1 MNNLFEAKTKVKKNE
16 LTSLIASLDT
26 YKITVYSRISCNNM
40 KVFICKWGGLL
51 LNKMDMIE
59 NYDKTSYK
67 YDSLNKTYKRIYNKY
82 EKYQE
87 RDLYNILKNSIV
99 STISPFNLKKPDKIS
114 SERLSCKITQIAS
127 KVLKA
132 QDIRGKSYSEIND
145 VLFTKYPDIKKITP
159 KSILIKWGILFWT
172 NMLLFLGCFIFMNI
186 SLRSLAW
193 ILLFSQ
199 IFIGSIAMNALR
211 KWQMCYLVWLFV
223 SAGGTSINFLEMSIN
238 NISEGDKKQLSKNFQ
253 AIHTLLH
260 SIVMATNEKE
270 NLLAKSKQMKDK
282 IISNNAIITQ
292 LNNSNLN
299 ENSDNRRMLGDK
311 AKENNT
317 LKKEISSILV
327 QTKEKQVII
336 DKLNKAIQPIEKRTK
351 EALSELWRINFN
363 KIRVDDSVYT
373 HIVRYFSFNDLERF
387 EKRLYELANAKEPDT
402 VGKKYRN
409 NYSLSFLT
417 IQNDLATLLYSVS
430 STKDIVTIKSIS
442 REGTLE
448 EPYLSLEELEK
459 MIENSNESVEEEIAK
474 LKKWYSEQK
483 ILWERELQNR
493 SQEILKLKNDAK
505 VVSRKFIELNDKNL
519 ILEKEIK
526 EKSQEIVFL
535 EKKISELKRNGET
548 TSQEVINYIHELN
561 RLKSEKENLI
571 TQYKDSSTEILRLK
585 SERDELEKKRE
596 FLSKDLEKARKK
608 LEINTQKV
616 EEFNRALTTT
626 NQFINACNDQ
636 IENAISQGN
645 LLSSIL
651 KKTKKMPNVDQET
664 LKKLIKN
671 IQHIEKEK
679 KNLEDMKVKSKKEVK
694 ELKTN
699 MIDLEQQNKN
709 LNDELYAMSN
719 KLKEK
724 EIEILYNQSIFEKLY
739 EKIEHSSKYIY
750 IAVPFISYYQ
760 LKSVESKILNIIME
774 HPNFEVKLLY
784 GINEKKRKSD
794 SDSEAIIKARA
805 ALDKLSLKFKNN
817 MKKRET
823 NTHIKLILFDDE
835 SFIMGSANVLS
846 FCGDYEN
853 NPSLRSEIAFFSK
866 DKELYAELRNKY
878 FQWN

>member
-1 MNNLFEAKTKVKKNE
+1 M
-16 LTSLIASLDT
+16 
-26 YKITVYSRISCNNM
+26 
-40 KVFICKWGGLL
+40 
-51 LNKMDMIE
+51 
-59 NYDKTSYK
+59 
-67 YDSLNKTYKRIYNKY
+67 
-82 EKYQE
+82 
-87 RDLYNILKNSIV
+87 
-99 STISPFNLKKPDKIS
+99 
-114 SERLSCKITQIAS
+114 
-127 KVLKA
+127 
-132 QDIRGKSYSEIND
+132 
-145 VLFTKYPDIKKITP
+145 
-159 KSILIKWGILFWT
+159 
-172 NMLLFLGCFIFMNI
+172 
-186 SLRSLAW
+186 
-193 ILLFSQ
+193 
-199 IFIGSIAMNALR
+199 
-211 KWQMCYLVWLFV
+211 
-223 SAGGTSINFLEMSIN
+223 
-238 NISEGDKKQLSKNFQ
+238 
-253 AIHTLLH
+253 
-260 SIVMATNEKE
+260 
-270 NLLAKSKQMKDK
+270 
-282 IISNNAIITQ
+282 
-292 LNNSNLN
+292 
-299 ENSDNRRMLGDK
+299 
-311 AKENNT
+311 
-317 LKKEISSILV
+317 
-327 QTKEKQVII
+327 
-336 DKLNKAIQPIEKRTK
+336 
-351 EALSELWRINFN
+351 
-363 KIRVDDSVYT
+363 
-373 HIVRYFSFNDLERF
+373 
-387 EKRLYELANAKEPDT
+387 
-402 VGKKYRN
+402 
-409 NYSLSFLT
+409 
-417 IQNDLATLLYSVS
+417 
-430 STKDIVTIKSIS
+430 
-442 REGTLE
+442 E